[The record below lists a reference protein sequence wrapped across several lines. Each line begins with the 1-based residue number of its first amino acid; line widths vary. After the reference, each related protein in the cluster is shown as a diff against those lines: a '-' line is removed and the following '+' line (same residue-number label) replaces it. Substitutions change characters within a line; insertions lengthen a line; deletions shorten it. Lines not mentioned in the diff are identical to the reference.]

1 MKSLTLAA
9 LSAAMLA
16 CPIAASAENIY
27 DYGSNDYRVPVTYE
41 NVYNYGSND
50 YRVPVTYDYR
60 APLPLKR
67 SWDYGVRNRVYYQNS
82 NRYQFRDY
90 RAEEII
96 RLRYLQELERN
107 RLYDYSYQRDR
118 RFDNRP
124 SVRINLGFGF

>member
-27 DYGSNDYRVPVTYE
+27 
-41 NVYNYGSND
+41 NYGSND

-60 APLPLKR
+60 APLPLNR
-67 SWDYGVRNRVYYQNS
+67 SWDYGDRNRVYYQNS
-82 NRYQFRDY
+82 NRYQVRDY
-90 RAEEII
+90 RRDEII